1 VSQQLSNEEFLQ
13 HFGVLGMHWG
23 VHRSS
28 KGNASSGSK
37 KTKED
42 SYSEDYKKKV
52 SLKKKKPSQMTN
64 AELKTLNERLQLEK
78 QYKDLTRSETTAGK
92 KFVADILSNA
102 AKQTAST
109 YVAKY
114 MGKGVE
120 KIIKKTAK

>member
-1 VSQQLSNEEFLQ
+1 
-13 HFGVLGMHWG
+13 

-42 SYSEDYKKKV
+42 SYSVDYKKKV